1 MGRQGKKASLGNTL
15 LLVNPQGGNSLLCL
29 AFVPFLFPTELGDL
43 SKRQATE
50 TPKLESRSI
59 TIGHGSE

>member
-1 MGRQGKKASLGNTL
+1 MGRQGKKASLGNML
-15 LLVNPQGGNSLLCL
+15 VLVNPQGGNSLLCL
-29 AFVPFLFPTELGDL
+29 AFVPVRFPTELGDF

-59 TIGHGSE
+59 TIEHGPQ

>member
-1 MGRQGKKASLGNTL
+1 MSRQGKKASLSNML
-15 LLVNPQGGNSLLCL
+15 VLVNPQGGNSLLCL
-29 AFVPFLFPTELGDL
+29 AFVPVPFPTELGDF

-59 TIGHGSE
+59 AIEHGLQ

>member
-1 MGRQGKKASLGNTL
+1 MGRQGKKASVGNML
-15 LLVNPQGGNSLLCL
+15 VLVNPQGGNRLLCF
-29 AFVPFLFPTELGDL
+29 ASVPVPFPTELGDF

-59 TIGHGSE
+59 TIEHGPQ